1 MQRAGVL
8 SAIVV
13 AASDSQATSLEG
25 ISRSYTKLIRRSV
38 AVPSMEGEVILQYL
52 RKQRLW
58 KRYGTLKQ
66 AEEWPEDAQVEQQD
80 YWLADPAVPSATGAV
95 TDDVIDEP
103 PQLAAALRLIR
114 DQNYTRT
121 DRGRALLAVLEGDV
135 QTLREGSTSWGP
147 NDNPFIIGWAARAV
161 LLYALLDADYDFLR
175 ASFEFAPVGENE
187 FTRSTFADSLND
199 ACRALRRAWVR
210 RARSGSER
218 KLLDRLER
226 WAQEIDKG
234 RRSGR
239 EWGGGRPPDQL
250 ATLRL
255 EPYVDLG
262 LITKLDRAAYRYR
275 LDEGQR
281 SFFDEVGGEGDA
293 EIFLGQSLFAALV
306 RSAGRNP
313 QRTSDAEVW
322 DRMEAAYHELRSR
335 LGFASF
341 VEVALVAIGR
351 LLEEGGGRYFEVGD
365 GVRVVRAR
373 QKQEPRRVRLG
384 PTRRGALT
392 YMKLVGGGVRE

>member
-1 MQRAGVL
+1 VALRWIPYSRVSMQRAGVL

-135 QTLREGSTSWGP
+135 QTLREG
-147 NDNPFIIGWAARAV
+147 
-161 LLYALLDADYDFLR
+161 
-175 ASFEFAPVGENE
+175 
-187 FTRSTFADSLND
+187 
-199 ACRALRRAWVR
+199 
-210 RARSGSER
+210 
-218 KLLDRLER
+218 
-226 WAQEIDKG
+226 
-234 RRSGR
+234 
-239 EWGGGRPPDQL
+239 
-250 ATLRL
+250 
-255 EPYVDLG
+255 
-262 LITKLDRAAYRYR
+262 
-275 LDEGQR
+275 
-281 SFFDEVGGEGDA
+281 
-293 EIFLGQSLFAALV
+293 
-306 RSAGRNP
+306 
-313 QRTSDAEVW
+313 
-322 DRMEAAYHELRSR
+322 
-335 LGFASF
+335 
-341 VEVALVAIGR
+341 
-351 LLEEGGGRYFEVGD
+351 
-365 GVRVVRAR
+365 
-373 QKQEPRRVRLG
+373 
-384 PTRRGALT
+384 
-392 YMKLVGGGVRE
+392 